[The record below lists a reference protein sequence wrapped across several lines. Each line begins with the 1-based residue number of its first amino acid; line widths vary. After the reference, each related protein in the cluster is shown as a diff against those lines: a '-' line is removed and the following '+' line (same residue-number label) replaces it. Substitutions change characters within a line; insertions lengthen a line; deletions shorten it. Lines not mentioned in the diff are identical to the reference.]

1 MKTIYRYEI
10 QYKSEDGD
18 TDVHLISYQ
27 VVKETEHS
35 YFIELPTYAR
45 FAGKL
50 KRVSKNAYKTFAYDT
65 KEKALEHFKRRTSR
79 RIDWFEFWKEE
90 CEKALVIADTIKV

>member
-10 QYKSEDGD
+10 QYRSEDGD
-18 TDVHLISYQ
+18 TQVRLITYP
-27 VVKETEHS
+27 VVRETDYT

-50 KRVSKNAYKTFAYDT
+50 KHVKKDAYNTFAYDT
-65 KEKALEHFKRRTSR
+65 KEKALEHFKRRTRR
-79 RIDWFEFWKEE
+79 RIDWFNFWREE
-90 CEKALVIADTIKV
+90 CEKALELAKDIKI